1 MSLTSKQRA
10 YLRSLAVNEDTILQ
24 LGKDGIT
31 DSFVNSV
38 DVAIAAREIVKFK
51 VLESAMISVKD
62 AADEVARKTGA
73 QVVTVIGSKAV
84 LYRRS
89 DDNLLEL

>member
-1 MSLTSKQRA
+1 M
-10 YLRSLAVNEDTILQ
+10 
-24 LGKDGIT
+24 
-31 DSFVNSV
+31 
-38 DVAIAAREIVKFK
+38 
-51 VLESAMISVKD
+51 MSVKD

>member
-62 AADEVARKTGA
+62 AADEVARKIGA